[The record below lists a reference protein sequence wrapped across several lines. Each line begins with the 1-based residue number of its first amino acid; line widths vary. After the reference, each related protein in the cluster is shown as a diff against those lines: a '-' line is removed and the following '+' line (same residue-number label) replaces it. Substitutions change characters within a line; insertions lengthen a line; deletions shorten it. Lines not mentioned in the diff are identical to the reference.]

1 MVTHRT
7 ANFIMLISN
16 LPSVRS
22 SRFKPNVG
30 SRVIRLSLSL
40 PFSLSFSFSFYSH
53 TMSFFCQI
61 WSSSFASYICT
72 ATKTTTSTTMKTTI
86 FSFVFFSFLHID
98 IHIYI
103 RFIRSPSGER
113 KKKGR
118 TFATTAIKFIYIL
131 SLSLS
136 LLYSSLQ

>member
-30 SRVIRLSLSL
+30 SRVIRLSLSF
-40 PFSLSFSFSFYSH
+40 PFSLFFFSFYSH

-61 WSSSFASYICT
+61 RSSSFASHICT
-72 ATKTTTSTTMKTTI
+72 ATKTTTTMTMKTTI
-86 FSFVFFSFLHID
+86 FSFVFFFSFLHID
-98 IHIYI
+98 TYI

-113 KKKGR
+113 RKGS
-118 TFATTAIKFIYIL
+118 YL
-131 SLSLS
+131 CH
-136 LLYSSLQ
+136 YGN